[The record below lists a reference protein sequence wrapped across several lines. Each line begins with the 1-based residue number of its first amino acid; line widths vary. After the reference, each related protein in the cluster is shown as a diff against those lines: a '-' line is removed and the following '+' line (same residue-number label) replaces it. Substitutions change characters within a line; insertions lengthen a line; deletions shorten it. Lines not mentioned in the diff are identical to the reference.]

1 VAHIFIQSPHVD
13 YEAFQYFSFDFDG
26 EDLVIASR
34 TALQIENRKPPRGH
48 DSNLI
53 TFHRIAGFRAL
64 LSGQLKTGY
73 PSVRKDDAGP
83 RILSRDGALTRCGLE
98 LL

>member
-1 VAHIFIQSPHVD
+1 LWLSDKF
-13 YEAFQYFSFDFDG
+13 YFSFDFDG

-53 TFHRIAGFRAL
+53 TFYRITDFRAL
-64 LSGQLKTGY
+64 IVHTAALPSSGMMIPGSQH
-73 PSVRKDDAGP
+73 
-83 RILSRDGALTRCGLE
+83 
-98 LL
+98 